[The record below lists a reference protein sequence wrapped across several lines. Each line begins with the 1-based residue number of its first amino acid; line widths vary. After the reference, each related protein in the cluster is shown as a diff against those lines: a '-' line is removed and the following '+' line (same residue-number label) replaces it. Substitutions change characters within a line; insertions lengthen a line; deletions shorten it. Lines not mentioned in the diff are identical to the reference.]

1 MLEWDAKFGLV
12 KVAPLSGWSEAEI
25 WEYIQRHDVPYNRL
39 HDEGYPSLGCDTR
52 CTSRPLP
59 GESLR
64 SGRWRGLSK
73 TECGLH
79 GNS

>member
-1 MLEWDAKFGLV
+1 MIEWDAKFGLV
-12 KVAPLSGWSEAEI
+12 KVAPLSGWTEAEV
-25 WEYIQRHDVPYNRL
+25 WEYISRHDVPYNRL

-52 CTSRPLP
+52 CTARPLP
-59 GESLR
+59 GESMR
-64 SGRWRGLSK
+64 SGRWQGLSK